1 MFSELMTDRV
11 TVKTGDGK
19 TFTNVA
25 ASVQGNKVFT
35 DRTDIP
41 LRPGDQISRTTPAG
55 VEERFIVEDLGFHR
69 GDGDLPDTY
78 QSRCAPTR
86 PSREG
91 PMTPSRTA
99 ARNLSAILTIGRTNL
114 RNALADQSERIR
126 SMLA

>member
-1 MFSELMTDRV
+1 MFSELMTDRI

-19 TFTNVA
+19 TFANVA
-25 ASVQGNKVFT
+25 ASVQGNTVFT

-55 VEERFIVEDLGFHR
+55 VEERFIVEDSGFHR

-78 QSRCAPTR
+78 QMRVRADSPR
-86 PSREG
+86 PRR
-91 PMTPSRTA
+91 PNDPSRTA
-99 ARNLSAILTIGRTNL
+99 SRNLSGILTIGRTNL

-126 SMLA
+126 SILA